1 MNQPLVSFIIPY
13 YNAGTTIQETIDSIY
28 EQSYTNYDIWLINDG
43 STDSFSIEKLK
54 DFEGNEKIHIL
65 HQQNAGPSVARNSA
79 IKLSDAE
86 FIIPLDADDKILKNT
101 IFNSLKIFEKNK
113 KIGIVY
119 GNFEFF
125 GEVSVIKNQPLF
137 CMDKQLM
144 FNQVAVSCLIRKKV
158 FDEIGLYDENLSVLG
173 LEDWEFWINLSKKG
187 GEAVLLEKSVLYYRI
202 KTLSRSTE
210 INSNLKKNDQMI
222 NYIFQKHIELYGYKS
237 VFKLYDEKLKLEK
250 KLKNLQLHFT
260 YSQIIILFAKKIKL
274 SFKKM
279 KVFLKIKSK

>member
-1 MNQPLVSFIIPY
+1 MNHPLVSFIIPY

-86 FIIPLDADDKILKNT
+86 FILPIDADDKILKNT
-101 IFNSLKIFEKNK
+101 IINSMKIFEGNS

-137 CMDKQLM
+137 CMSEQLM
-144 FNQVAVSCLIRKKV
+144 YNQVAVSCLIRKKV

-173 LEDWEFWINLSKKG
+173 LEDWEFWIRVGSSSWEFEKINELHFLIRYSNSSRTFQVANGNLNLIKEYVVKKHHHTYLKWYTTLFYDKKM
-187 GEAVLLEKSVLYYRI
+187 LLESPDYRI
-202 KTLSRSTE
+202 GSLILSPYR
-210 INSNLKKNDQMI
+210 
-222 NYIFQKHIELYGYKS
+222 F
-237 VFKLYDEKLKLEK
+237 F
-250 KLKNLQLHFT
+250 
-260 YSQIIILFAKKIKL
+260 KKI
-274 SFKKM
+274 FKK
-279 KVFLKIKSK
+279 